1 MEKLCIVVLQRGY
14 VYVGYRSVSP
24 DGSIHLRAARDIIYW
39 GTSRHLGQ
47 LKTGPTPQTR
57 LGDSADIDYHPLT
70 EVLSQ
75 PVTGDW
81 GI

>member
-1 MEKLCIVVLQRGY
+1 MEILSICVLQRGY
-14 VYVGYRSVSP
+14 VYVGYRSVT
-24 DGSIHLRAARDIIYW
+24 GAGMVTLRDARDILYW

-57 LGDSADIDYHPLT
+57 LGDAATISFHPLT
-70 EVLSQ
+70 EVLSM